1 VGESPAR
8 TLERELMEEW
18 SVSPERLSVEALVR
32 LPHGMVMVVGLAWLA
47 PGAQVRADDE
57 HDDFAWWPSDV
68 DAWPA
73 EAGDELRR
81 MARALS

>member
-1 VGESPAR
+1 
-8 TLERELMEEW
+8 
-18 SVSPERLSVEALVR
+18 
-32 LPHGMVMVVGLAWLA
+32 MVMVVGLAWLA
-47 PGAQVRADDE
+47 PGAEVEADDE
-57 HDDFAWWPSDV
+57 HDDFAWWPADV

>member
-1 VGESPAR
+1 MPKKGPTPPSTATATASRSEM
-8 TLERELMEEW
+8 TLI
-18 SVSPERLSVEALVR
+18 R

-47 PGAQVRADDE
+47 PGAEVEADDE
-57 HDDFAWWPSDV
+57 HDDFAWWPADV